1 LRGEIVGATFDPV
14 LRVHF
19 EGPTSIVLWAPGPGR
34 VDLVEKDLRRAV
46 GRLSAAL
53 VPSPDGR
60 LRRRTVP
67 LGGARL
73 VLWGDPVWPRAE
85 VVRADGASLVE
96 ATTLDAL
103 DLRARIEALDL
114 PDVNASSGRTSP
126 RRAVPLPTRA
136 LRFTA
141 STGLSDVRIRGRT
154 DARSWCL
161 ALTAL
166 LRGRAAGRAARVG
179 LPIPG
184 PTGGELRLSLH
195 PDGRLVLERREPH
208 GVLESATLGAE
219 GLLLLATACAQA
231 LDFPQTQDERAEV
244 RRLVRWARALGA
256 SDRVSAPRPTKV
268 LPFAA
273 WRVAT
278 SPAETLAPLPVGRLH
293 HVAFRVR
300 WRRTLERFR
309 LTTFSADGEVALV
322 ETRAGTRALDLA
334 TGRDRW
340 AWPGAHR
347 PCGGAPSGALVDAF
361 GRLFKVDTRTGVMR
375 WRTRPSTVAE
385 RMDLALDAGPVWVFS
400 DDDGRVVALDADTGR
415 RRWSARVLWPAV
427 LGVAS
432 GPQALHLTSED
443 GFWRALDL
451 DDGVERLRV
460 RMPGALPG
468 ALRVE
473 GDRVYI
479 GAARGL
485 GSTLVAYE
493 ASTGHAVWSCP
504 LAGALLGRPSIVRRR
519 LVLHTQLDDST
530 VVHVLDVEHGAP
542 LWTRT
547 LAGARAALGVYDGLV
562 TVTAAGGCTTA
573 LDLDDGATV
582 WQLPGW
588 GDPERELAPLPPL
601 PARGLLLMP
610 GAGLRI
616 VRPADGH
623 VISTLAIEGFEV
635 SAFLVSQGGDL
646 LLSDGERRLAL
657 LEQSGHL
664 AAVP

>member
-1 LRGEIVGATFDPV
+1 MRGEIVDETFRLV

-19 EGPTSIVLWAPGPGR
+19 EAPTTIVLLAPGPGR
-34 VDLVEKDLRRAV
+34 IDLVEKDLRRAI

-53 VPSPDGR
+53 VPSADGR
-60 LRRRTVP
+60 LRRRTVAI
-67 LGGARL
+67 GGARL

-114 PDVNASSGRTSP
+114 PDDMGPEGPASP
-126 RRAVPLPTRA
+126 RRPRAVRA
-136 LRFTA
+136 RAVRFPA
-141 STGLSDVRIRGRT
+141 ALGLSEVRVRGRT
-154 DARSWCL
+154 DARHWLL
-161 ALTAL
+161 ALTTL

-184 PTGGELRLSLH
+184 PTGGELRISLH
-195 PDGRLVLERREPH
+195 PDGRLILERREPH
-208 GVLESATLGAE
+208 GVLESATLGPE
-219 GLLLLATACAQA
+219 GLVLVTNACAHA
-231 LDFPQTQDERAEV
+231 LEFPRVQDERAEA
-244 RRLVRWARALGA
+244 RRLVLWARALA
-256 SDRVSAPRPTKV
+256 APERVTVATPAGV

-273 WRVAT
+273 WRPTTPSADTV
-278 SPAETLAPLPVGRLH
+278 APLPVGRLH

-385 RMDLALDAGPVWVFS
+385 RMDLALDAGPVWAFS

-415 RRWSARVLWPAV
+415 RLWSARVLWPAV
-427 LGVAS
+427 LGFAV
-432 GPQALHLTSED
+432 GRHALHLTSED
-443 GFWRALDL
+443 GFWRALGL

-473 GDRVYI
+473 GERVYI
-479 GAARGL
+479 GASRGL
-485 GSTLVAYE
+485 ASTLVAHD
-493 ASTGHAVWSCP
+493 ASSGHTIWSCP
-504 LAGALLGRPSIVRRR
+504 LAGALLGRPSVVGRRI
-519 LVLHTQLDDST
+519 VLHTQLDDST
-530 VVHVLDVEHGAP
+530 VVHALDAEHGTP

-547 LAGARAALGVYDGLV
+547 LGGARAALSVVEGLV
-562 TVTAAGGCTTA
+562 TVTAAGGRTTA
-573 LDLDDGATV
+573 LDLEDGAAV

-588 GDPERELAPLPPL
+588 GDPERELSPLPPL
-601 PARGLLLMP
+601 RARGLLLVP
-610 GAGLRI
+610 GAGLRV

-635 SAFLVSQGGDL
+635 SAFLVSEGGDL

-664 AAVP
+664 ATLP